1 MSGPRMAQIKE
12 ARKRVICKKTMVSQ
26 KIDDHEHNCIGEEGH
41 GEDHFC
47 KRCHR
52 WWGKRGE

>member
-1 MSGPRMAQIKE
+1 MAQIKE